1 MKKILCF
8 LLAGVL
14 LLGGCSIVR
23 EDTNQTTAYQITEK
37 QQEVA
42 LEPSIVINPVLYFV
56 DKSKAELLAAETRS
70 ISVEQGERAERRI
83 IEELINGPQGED
95 LQPIAEGFTYDGI
108 EILPDLV
115 NVYLST
121 TEEKDEV
128 QIAKVKIA
136 IAATIADYSGV
147 DYVNVFVNGV
157 QQGLEGVPVGVL
169 QKTKNGLAEEINK
182 YRSNARSETPTM
194 NVALYFLDN
203 TEQYLVP
210 EERSIMFKENTPEE
224 MLESVV
230 AALMRGPENT
240 YQHIPVID
248 KSLMELLGASIEQT
262 EDGRRIAR
270 LDFSKPPVAL
280 TEQFKDGEDLAAK
293 ALAKTI
299 TGFMPDLDGVEI
311 YVGGE
316 PRQAEQKVYTEQ
328 DADSLLGN
336 SIQLYFPNSAYSKLT
351 GVERMVSQSA
361 AGYPRELL
369 AELMKGPVVTDKKEI
384 SPAFLSGISMDD
396 VNTVYLAGDIAVVDF
411 KSSVSEKIKGI
422 NRDEEVMMIYSI
434 VNTMTNIEGIKRVQF
449 LLDGER
455 VESLGGGSINV
466 LDPLLRNPGIIVSNE

>member
-1 MKKILCF
+1 MGVGAC
-8 LLAGVL
+8 LLYT
-14 LLGGCSIVR
+14 S
-23 EDTNQTTAYQITEK
+23 
-37 QQEVA
+37 
-42 LEPSIVINPVLYFV
+42 
-56 DKSKAELLAAETRS
+56 
-70 ISVEQGERAERRI
+70 
-83 IEELINGPQGED
+83 
-95 LQPIAEGFTYDGI
+95 
-108 EILPDLV
+108 
-115 NVYLST
+115 
-121 TEEKDEV
+121 
-128 QIAKVKIA
+128 
-136 IAATIADYSGV
+136 
-147 DYVNVFVNGV
+147 
-157 QQGLEGVPVGVL
+157 
-169 QKTKNGLAEEINK
+169 
-182 YRSNARSETPTM
+182 
-194 NVALYFLDN
+194 
-203 TEQYLVP
+203 VP

-230 AALMRGPENT
+230 TALMRGPENT

-351 GVERMVSQSA
+351 GVERMVSRSA

-384 SPAFLSGISMDD
+384 SPC
-396 VNTVYLAGDIAVVDF
+396 
-411 KSSVSEKIKGI
+411 
-422 NRDEEVMMIYSI
+422 
-434 VNTMTNIEGIKRVQF
+434 
-449 LLDGER
+449 LLYTSR
-455 VESLGGGSINV
+455 CV
-466 LDPLLRNPGIIVSNE
+466 